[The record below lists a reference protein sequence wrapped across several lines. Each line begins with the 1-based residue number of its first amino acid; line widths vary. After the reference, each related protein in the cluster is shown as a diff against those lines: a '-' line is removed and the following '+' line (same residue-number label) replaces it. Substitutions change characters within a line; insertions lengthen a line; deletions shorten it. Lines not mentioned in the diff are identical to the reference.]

1 MIKTLISVRRKL
13 IRTKLY
19 YQRALGYISIV
30 NSAMLLFL
38 LLSNLEKY
46 GIDINIRQLF
56 FPILIFG
63 VIMLVLFGYL
73 EDRMGFLREE
83 THFVS
88 KRNPDMQEILDRLE
102 RMEKKL

>member
-1 MIKTLISVRRKL
+1 MRDKLLAVRRKL

-46 GIDINIRQLF
+46 GIDLNIEKLF
-56 FPILIFG
+56 FPILIAG
-63 VIMLVLFGYL
+63 VIIMILFGYL
-73 EDRMGFLREE
+73 EDKLGFLREE
-83 THFVS
+83 SYFVS
-88 KRNPDMQEILDRLE
+88 KRNPQMQEIIDRLE
-102 RMEKKL
+102 RIEKKL

>member
-1 MIKTLISVRRKL
+1 MIKTLVSVRRKL
-13 IRTKLY
+13 VRTKLY

-46 GIDINIRQLF
+46 GIDLDIKQLF

-63 VIMLVLFGYL
+63 VLAMILFGYF
-73 EDRMGFLREE
+73 EDKWGFLREE

-102 RMEKKL
+102 RIEKKL